1 MALFS
6 AYDIAVH
13 YEEKQVRIPNID
25 PIGYCYL
32 NLLFDVAEKV
42 FGEVPGHLN
51 KLIHMRCQIPKT
63 GCMFDIVDD
72 DSVSNVLNA

>member
-1 MALFS
+1 MALLP
-6 AYDIAVH
+6 AYNIAVH
-13 YEEKQVRIPNID
+13 YEEKQVRISNVD
-25 PIGYCYL
+25 PISYCYI

-42 FGEVPGHLN
+42 FSEVPGHLN
-51 KLIHMRCQIPKT
+51 KLIHLRCLIPKT

>member
-13 YEEKQVRIPNID
+13 YEEKQVRIPNVD
-25 PIGYCYL
+25 PISYCYI

-42 FGEVPGHLN
+42 FSEVPGHLN
-51 KLIHMRCQIPKT
+51 KLIHIRCQIPKT
-63 GCMFDIVDD
+63 DHMFDITDD
-72 DSVSNVLNA
+72 DSVSEMF